1 MRSPI
6 VECSNRYLFDEEA
19 VLTVG
24 DGVGTGKVFHYVD
37 GKYDLHQRVY
47 RMFDF
52 GKDITAKYFFYYFSN
67 NFYNRVIAMTAKTSV
82 DSVRYE
88 MIAGMDICTPSIKEQ
103 KFVSELFESLDHL
116 ITLHQS
122 KPFECFFVVA
132 ACYTL
137 SWEQRKLG
145 EIFKY
150 EQPQAYIVKSTE
162 YNDTNEIPVLT
173 AGQSFILGFT
183 DEEFGIKE
191 VSENNPVIIFD
202 DFTTSSHYV
211 DFSFKVKSSA
221 MKLLTLNN
229 QKDNMNCTFNALQGV
244 AYVPISH
251 ERHWISTFA
260 KFDVLL
266 PKSDDEQELIGDFFV
281 IIDRFIT
288 LHQLEPYYRIFKAIA
303 YRIIDYAEYKFF

>member
-1 MRSPI
+1 MSRVPRIRFKGFEEDWEQRKVGAICSISTGKSNTQDRVEDGKYPFYVRSPI

-122 KPFECFFVVA
+122 KLEKLQKIKKSMLESMFV
-132 ACYTL
+132 
-137 SWEQRKLG
+137 
-145 EIFKY
+145 
-150 EQPQAYIVKSTE
+150 
-162 YNDTNEIPVLT
+162 
-173 AGQSFILGFT
+173 
-183 DEEFGIKE
+183 
-191 VSENNPVIIFD
+191 
-202 DFTTSSHYV
+202 
-211 DFSFKVKSSA
+211 
-221 MKLLTLNN
+221 
-229 QKDNMNCTFNALQGV
+229 
-244 AYVPISH
+244 
-251 ERHWISTFA
+251 
-260 KFDVLL
+260 
-266 PKSDDEQELIGDFFV
+266 
-281 IIDRFIT
+281 
-288 LHQLEPYYRIFKAIA
+288 
-303 YRIIDYAEYKFF
+303 